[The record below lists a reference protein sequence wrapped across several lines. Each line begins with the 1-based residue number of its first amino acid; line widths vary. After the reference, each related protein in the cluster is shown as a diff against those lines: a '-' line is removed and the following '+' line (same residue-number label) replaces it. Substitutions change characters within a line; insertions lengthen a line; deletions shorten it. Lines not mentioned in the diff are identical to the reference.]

1 MFEAQIQVEQLD
13 SWERA
18 MEEGRGLF
26 QEALA
31 LQAEAEQAQELRH
44 WDDAASKFRQS
55 RTVYAAALARLNVP
69 AAIDITSYRALN
81 LLRED
86 AQKLLQQA
94 RDAVE
99 EHDRTRWA
107 EMCERNMSMALDFL
121 QQSRIALE
129 EQNFGTA
136 RLLASQA
143 SEMDPALQAEAE
155 RTIRASGE
163 YEAEDQQRATRRW
176 VISSAIIGA
185 LVLVLLLGGFLLWDT
200 IIRIFS

>member
-1 MFEAQIQVEQLD
+1 MVEIQIQVEQLD

-18 MEEGRGLF
+18 MEEGRSLF

-31 LQAEAEQAQELRH
+31 LQAEAEQAQEKRH
-44 WDDAASKFRQS
+44 WDDAANKFRQS

-69 AAIDITSYRALN
+69 AAIDLTTYKALN
-81 LLRED
+81 LLREE

-129 EQNFGTA
+129 EQNFSTA

-143 SEMDPALQAEAE
+143 SEMDPSLQAETE

-163 YEAEDQQRATRRW
+163 YEAEDQQRATLRW
-176 VISSAIIGA
+176 MVSSAIIGVV
-185 LVLVLLLGGFLLWDT
+185 VLMLLLGGFLLWDS
-200 IIRIFS
+200 IIGIFS

>member
-1 MFEAQIQVEQLD
+1 MVEIQIQVEQLD

-18 MEEGRGLF
+18 MEEGRSLF

-31 LQAEAEQAQELRH
+31 LQAEAEQAQEKRH
-44 WDDAASKFRQS
+44 WDDAANKFRQS

-69 AAIDITSYRALN
+69 AAIDLTTYKALN
-81 LLRED
+81 LLREE

-129 EQNFGTA
+129 EQNFSTA

-143 SEMDPALQAEAE
+143 SEMDPSLQAEAE

-176 VISSAIIGA
+176 VVSSAIIGVV
-185 LVLVLLLGGFLLWDT
+185 VLMLLLGGFLLWDS
-200 IIRIFS
+200 IIGIFS

>member
-1 MFEAQIQVEQLD
+1 MVEIQVQVEQLD

-18 MEEGRGLF
+18 MEEGRSLF

-31 LQAEAEQAQELRH
+31 LQAEAEQAQEKRH
-44 WDDAASKFRQS
+44 WDDAANKFRQS

-69 AAIDITSYRALN
+69 AAIDLTTYKALN
-81 LLRED
+81 LLREE

-129 EQNFGTA
+129 EQNFSTA

-143 SEMDPALQAEAE
+143 SEMDPSLQAEAE

-176 VISSAIIGA
+176 VVSSAIIGVV
-185 LVLVLLLGGFLLWDT
+185 VLMLLLGGFLLWDS
-200 IIRIFS
+200 IIGIFS